1 MPLFKINNLE
11 ISAPHFLD
19 AWHEFLLKRRGVKP
33 GEFIKVND
41 EVFKVG
47 FDEKPILLSRP
58 KKKRGNN
65 GS

>member
-19 AWHEFLLKRRGVKP
+19 AWHEFLIRRSGIKP

-41 EVFKVG
+41 QVFKVG
-47 FDEKPILLSRP
+47 ADERPVLLTP

-65 GS
+65 GN